1 MDMRMYTR
9 VRPISR
15 ANPIYLPFSALSM
28 DYVRAGVALGNPH
41 CSGTYQARAE
51 MKRLAIPLITAYIDP
66 LYREVRMRI
75 RIYSRRAQHATL
87 SAVYV
92 VRYVAELHS
101 LDLYQA
107 TMVLGR
113 AVAQMHSVALVAP
126 LAALLERRL
135 VFTSCAL

>member
-28 DYVRAGVALGNPH
+28 DYVRAGVALVNPH

-66 LYREVRMRI
+66 LRG
-75 RIYSRRAQHATL
+75 AHA
-87 SAVYV
+87 
-92 VRYVAELHS
+92 HP
-101 LDLYQA
+101 
-107 TMVLGR
+107 
-113 AVAQMHSVALVAP
+113 HI
-126 LAALLERRL
+126 
-135 VFTSCAL
+135 